1 MEETDRATT
10 TATAAARFAATHW
23 SAVVRA
29 GSLNA
34 GDAPGALEE
43 LCRVYWF
50 PLYAFA
56 RRRGCSP
63 ADAEDLTQ
71 SFFARLL
78 EHNFV
83 ARADPAKGRFRT
95 FLLTLFKRFLVNEW
109 TREHAQKRGGLQAV
123 VSIDSQVAESR
134 FGTDP
139 AHGERPDTLFE
150 RHWAMTLLDEVM
162 KRLEDEY
169 RSSGRG
175 RLFEHL
181 EGCLMRDPGALPY
194 AEIGARLDLS
204 EAAVKMA
211 MQRLRARYQALLR
224 EEIGKTVASPEE
236 VEPELRDLFNA
247 FRQ

>member
-1 MEETDRATT
+1 MEEPERPIT
-10 TATAAARFAATHW
+10 TATSAARFAATHW

-29 GSLNA
+29 GSLDTAN
-34 GDAPGALEE
+34 APGALEE
-43 LCRVYWF
+43 LCQVYWF

-71 SFFARLL
+71 AFFARLL

-109 TREHAQKRGGLQAV
+109 TREHAQKRGGLQPV

-134 FGTDP
+134 FGADP
-139 AHGERPDTLFE
+139 AHAGQPDTLFE
-150 RHWAMTLLDEVM
+150 RQWAMTLLDEAM

-169 RSSGRG
+169 RGSGRS

-181 EGCLMRDPGALPY
+181 EGCLMREPGALPY
-194 AEIGARLDLS
+194 ADIANRLNLS

-211 MQRLRARYQALLR
+211 MQRLRARYQAILR

-247 FRQ
+247 FHK

>member
-1 MEETDRATT
+1 MDETDQPTT
-10 TATAAARFAATHW
+10 TATSAARFAATHW

-29 GSLNA
+29 GSLDPGN
-34 GDAPGALEE
+34 APGALEE
-43 LCRVYWF
+43 LCQVYWF

-56 RRRGCSP
+56 RRRGCNP

-109 TREHAQKRGGLQAV
+109 NREHAQKRGGLQPV

-134 FGTDP
+134 FGAET
-139 AHGERPDTLFE
+139 ARAEQPDILFE

-162 KRLEDEY
+162 KRLQEEY
-169 RSSGRG
+169 GRSGRG

-181 EGCLMRDPGALPY
+181 EGCLMHDPGALPY
-194 AEIGARLDLS
+194 AEIAARLDLS

-211 MQRLRARYQALLR
+211 MQRLRARYQAVLR
-224 EEIGKTVASPEE
+224 EEIGKTVASQEE